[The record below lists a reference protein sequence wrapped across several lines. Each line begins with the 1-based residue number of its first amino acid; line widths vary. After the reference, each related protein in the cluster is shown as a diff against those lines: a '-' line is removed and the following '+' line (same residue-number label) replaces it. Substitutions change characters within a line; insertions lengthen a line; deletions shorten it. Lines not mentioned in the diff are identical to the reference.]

1 MTELGRFLFGIAG
14 ICYLMVATYFNFKY
28 WCDSKSSSD
37 FMLGLFL
44 TLMSGAGLI
53 YILNTI

>member
-14 ICYLMVATYFNFKY
+14 ICYLVVATYFNFRD
-28 WCDSKSSSD
+28 WCDSKNMAD
-37 FMLGLFL
+37 FIGGFFL
-44 TLMSGAGLI
+44 TLTSGAGLI

>member
-1 MTELGRFLFGIAG
+1 MNEVGRILFGVVG
-14 ICYLMVATYFNFKY
+14 ICYLILATYSNFKR
-28 WCDSKSSSD
+28 WCDSKDISD

-53 YILNTI
+53 YIANTL